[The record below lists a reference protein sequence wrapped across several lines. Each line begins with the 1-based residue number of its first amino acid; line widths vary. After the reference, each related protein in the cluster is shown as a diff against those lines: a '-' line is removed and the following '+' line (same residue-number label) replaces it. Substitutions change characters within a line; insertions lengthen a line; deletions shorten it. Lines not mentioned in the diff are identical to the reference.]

1 MSASPPGWSADSNW
15 FWDGLQWNDAV
26 SPDGKW
32 RFDGREWKAFHGQR
46 SLMPTEPLHPAVP
59 EPLAPAAA
67 ANLPSWVA
75 QSEVERLEQERLER
89 ERLAAQ
95 AALPQVPLPPE
106 QDWRR
111 VGEHMQFSRSGGRVE
126 SFWQVGCASMVIFL
140 VVYLFCPPAAL
151 VFIWLTAWKTDSKVI
166 VTVLVLLPSV
176 ILAFMIMSGT
186 LRLPS

>member
-46 SLMPTEPLHPAVP
+46 SLMPPEPLHPAVP
-59 EPLAPAAA
+59 EPLAPAA

-95 AALPQVPLPPE
+95 AALPQVPLP
-106 QDWRR
+106 Q
-111 VGEHMQFSRSGGRVE
+111 SRTGGGSASTCSSAVPAGASSPSGR
-126 SFWQVGCASMVIFL
+126 S
-140 VVYLFCPPAAL
+140 AAR
-151 VFIWLTAWKTDSKVI
+151 AW
-166 VTVLVLLPSV
+166 
-176 ILAFMIMSGT
+176 
-186 LRLPS
+186 